1 MLHVLVPTDF
11 SNNSYNALFYAARF
25 LRDKEVTFHLVNVCG
40 QVDASDQERAK
51 ISSSEGLDAMEHR
64 LVRDVGNNP
73 HHFFDKVSL
82 CSDMTKG
89 IADYAKENHVDVMV
103 IGNKAKEELKHILFG
118 TNAMQLVREVNTCPI
133 LIVPLEIDF
142 KIVEKI
148 AFVSN
153 FANPI
158 AKSNVDTL
166 LFFRSIMDSSI
177 VPMEIEEDKGNEEA
191 DKNKAVFLGAIE
203 QYANKEVKLPI
214 FKNKVNT
221 IQEFVE
227 LWNIDMLAMVY
238 YPHHFF
244 LEFVGKGM
252 IKELNTKLSVPFLI
266 FPGSVS

>member
-11 SNNSYNALFYAARF
+11 SNNSYNALFYAAKF
-25 LRDKEVTFHLVNVCG
+25 LRDKEVLFHLVNVCG
-40 QVDASDQERAK
+40 SANGSDNEQAK
-51 ISSSEGLDAMEHR
+51 TVSSEGLDAMEHR

-73 HHFFDKVSL
+73 NHRFDKVSL

-89 IADYAKENHVDVMV
+89 VADYAKEHDVDVMV
-103 IGNKAKEELKHILFG
+103 IGNKAKEELKHVLLG
-118 TNAMQLVREVNTCPI
+118 TNAMQLVREVKNCPI

-142 KIVEKI
+142 QIVDKI

-153 FANPI
+153 YANPI
-158 AKSNVDTL
+158 AKSNVDAL
-166 LFFRSIMDSSI
+166 LLFRSIMDSSI
-177 VPMEIEEDKGNEEA
+177 VPMGIEEDKGEHGMK
-191 DKNKAVFLGAIE
+191 KNKSDFLAAIGP
-203 QYANKEVKLPI
+203 YTNKEVKLPI
-214 FKNKVNT
+214 FKDKVNT

-244 LEFVGKGM
+244 LEFIGKGM

-266 FPGSVS
+266 LPGTAS